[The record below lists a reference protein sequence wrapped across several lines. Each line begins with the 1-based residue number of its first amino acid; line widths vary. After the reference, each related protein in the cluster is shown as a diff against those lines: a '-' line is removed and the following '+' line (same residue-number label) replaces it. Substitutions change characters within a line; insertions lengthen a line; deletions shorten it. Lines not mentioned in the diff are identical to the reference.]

1 MPNTSTEEDPPST
14 IESGSSTSVRN
25 PQQDRIHF
33 DDSDEDE
40 DDDAASSESELKS
53 QRSKED
59 EKTMTFR
66 RRRLTYSSQ
75 NMQSIADQ
83 LSHVVDGDDDDDD
96 DEEEDNNAELDGTSG
111 AQDSAASEKKK
122 RLLRSDSND
131 SKRMKLDDNEE
142 DRDTPTEGTE
152 ANEDGILIAVE
163 TLDGSLKSPKTKT
176 KAVPI
181 ISRVLHASAPPVP
194 KCPRRQS
201 ILYLHP
207 PNVNDLLSTQNTAS
221 ILRRGGDYVDNRQ
234 MAPVEEGNDGQPEWK
249 KVHQIRHGSESEKE
263 GDVELPFPRNVVGTY
278 SCHGI
283 EPVYESDELHFSNDG
298 ENTLTATAKINQDRG
313 GIAFPYANCPKTAV
327 FAAYDGHGE
336 GGEFVAQFALHEI
349 PKRLEQHE
357 EFKKGNIEQA
367 FKDVFISVNADLE
380 LEQDIEPLYSGCTAC
395 VALVRGNEIHFAN
408 AGDSRAVMACVIE
421 ENGGVEY
428 RALDLTV
435 DQNPDSPGEKERIE
449 AAGGFVSPPPEV
461 GLSARVWLDAGFSQI
476 GLAMG
481 RSLGDY
487 AVKTVGVIAE
497 PVVSRHELQPNDEF
511 MIIATDGVWE
521 FLSSQDAVDIVAKGL
536 QNGDGSSLACQRL
549 IEAAAAKWHEREGD
563 YRDDIT
569 ALVIQ
574 MKELWAKH

>member
-1 MPNTSTEEDPPST
+1 MPNTTEEDPPIT
-14 IESGSSTSVRN
+14 ITSGSNTSVLN
-25 PQQDRIHF
+25 QQQEQIHF
-33 DDSDEDE
+33 DDSDEDAE
-40 DDDAASSESELKS
+40 NSESELKS

-66 RRRLTYSSQ
+66 RRRLTYSTQ
-75 NMQSIADQ
+75 DMHGIADQ
-83 LSHVVDGDDDDDD
+83 LSHVVDGD
-96 DEEEDNNAELDGTSG
+96 EEEENDAELDGNIIGSENTSG
-111 AQDSAASEKKK
+111 AKDSATIDRKK
-122 RLLRSDSND
+122 RLLKSDSSE

-142 DRDTPTEGTE
+142 DRDTTERTE
-152 ANEDGILIAVE
+152 ANEDGIPSAVE
-163 TLDGSLKSPKTKT
+163 TLDGSQKSRKQRMK
-176 KAVPI
+176 VVLPI
-181 ISRVLHASAPPVP
+181 KSRVLHASAPPVP

-201 ILYLHP
+201 HLLYLHP
-207 PNVNDLLSTQNTAS
+207 PNVNDLLSTPNTFPIS
-221 ILRRGGDYVDNRQ
+221 NSGGNDLDNRHL
-234 MAPVEEGNDGQPEWK
+234 MAPGEEGDDERPEWK
-249 KVHQIRHGSESEKE
+249 KVHQIRHDSEKE
-263 GDVELPFPRNVVGTY
+263 GDVQLPFPRNVVGTY

-283 EPVYESDELHFSNDG
+283 EPVYDSDELQFSNEG
-298 ENTLTATAKINQDRG
+298 EYTLTAIAKINQDRG
-313 GIAFPYANCPKTAV
+313 GIAFPYANSPKTAV
-327 FAAYDGHGE
+327 FAVYDGHGE
-336 GGEFVAQFALHEI
+336 GGEFVSQFALHEI

-357 EFKKGNIEQA
+357 ELKKGNIEQA

-380 LEQDIEPLYSGCTAC
+380 LEEDIEPLYSGCTAC
-395 VALVRGNEIHFAN
+395 VALVRGNEIHFSN
-408 AGDSRAVMACVIE
+408 AGDSRAVMACAIE

-428 RALDLTV
+428 RALDLTI

-449 AAGGFVSPPPEV
+449 AAGGFVSPPPEE

-574 MKELWAKH
+574 MKELWGKN

>member
-1 MPNTSTEEDPPST
+1 MPNTSTEEEPPST
-14 IESGSSTSVRN
+14 IESGSNTSVKN
-25 PQQDRIHF
+25 PQQERINF
-33 DDSDEDE
+33 DDSDDS
-40 DDDAASSESELKS
+40 DDDVDAAHSETELKS
-53 QRSKED
+53 QRSKEV
-59 EKTMTFR
+59 EKTLTFR
-66 RRRLTYSSQ
+66 RRRLTCSSQ

-83 LSHVVDGDDDDDD
+83 LSQVVDGDDDDDD
-96 DEEEDNNAELDGTSG
+96 DAELDGTSG
-111 AQDSAASEKKK
+111 AQDSAASEKRKL
-122 RLLRSDSND
+122 LLRSDNND

-142 DRDTPTEGTE
+142 DRDTTEGTE

-163 TLDGSLKSPKTKT
+163 TLDGSLKSLKTIMT
-176 KAVPI
+176 AVPI

-201 ILYLHP
+201 HLLYLHP
-207 PNVNDLLSTQNTAS
+207 PNVNDLLSTQNSAS
-221 ILRRGGDYVDNRQ
+221 VLRRGGYFVDRRQ

-263 GDVELPFPRNVVGTY
+263 DDDQLPFPRNVVGTY

-283 EPVYESDELHFSNDG
+283 EPVYESDELHFTNDG

-349 PKRLEQHE
+349 PNRLEQHE
-357 EFKKGNIEQA
+357 DFKKGNIEQA

-408 AGDSRAVMACVIE
+408 AGDSRAVMACAIV

-428 RALDLTV
+428 RALDLTL

-461 GLSARVWLDAGFSQI
+461 GLSARVWLDPGFSQI

-536 QNGDGSSLACQRL
+536 QNGDGSSMACQHL

>member
-1 MPNTSTEEDPPST
+1 MPNTSTEEEPPST
-14 IESGSSTSVRN
+14 IESGSNTSVKN
-25 PQQDRIHF
+25 PQQERINF
-33 DDSDEDE
+33 DDSDDS
-40 DDDAASSESELKS
+40 DDDVDAAHSETELKS
-53 QRSKED
+53 QRSEEV
-59 EKTMTFR
+59 EKTLTFR
-66 RRRLTYSSQ
+66 RRRLTCSSQ

-83 LSHVVDGDDDDDD
+83 LSQVVDGDDDDDD
-96 DEEEDNNAELDGTSG
+96 DAELDGTSG
-111 AQDSAASEKKK
+111 AQDSAASEKRK
-122 RLLRSDSND
+122 LLLMSDNND

-142 DRDTPTEGTE
+142 DRDTTEGTE

-163 TLDGSLKSPKTKT
+163 TLDGSLKSLKTIMT
-176 KAVPI
+176 AVPI

-201 ILYLHP
+201 HLLYLHP
-207 PNVNDLLSTQNTAS
+207 PNVNDLLSTQNSAS
-221 ILRRGGDYVDNRQ
+221 VLRRGGYFVDRRQ

-263 GDVELPFPRNVVGTY
+263 DDDQLPFPRNVVGTY

-283 EPVYESDELHFSNDG
+283 EPVYESDELHFTNDG

-349 PKRLEQHE
+349 PNRLEQHE
-357 EFKKGNIEQA
+357 DFKKGNIEQA

-408 AGDSRAVMACVIE
+408 AGDSRAVMACAIV

-428 RALDLTV
+428 RALDLTL

-461 GLSARVWLDAGFSQI
+461 GLSARVWLDPGFSQI

-536 QNGDGSSLACQRL
+536 QNGDGSSMACQHL

>member
-1 MPNTSTEEDPPST
+1 MPNTSTEEEPPST
-14 IESGSSTSVRN
+14 IESGSNTSVKN
-25 PQQDRIHF
+25 PQQERINF
-33 DDSDEDE
+33 DDSDDS
-40 DDDAASSESELKS
+40 DDDVDAAHSETELKS
-53 QRSKED
+53 QRSKEV
-59 EKTMTFR
+59 EKTLTFR
-66 RRRLTYSSQ
+66 RRRLTCSSQ

-83 LSHVVDGDDDDDD
+83 LSQVVDGDDDDDD
-96 DEEEDNNAELDGTSG
+96 DAELDGTSG
-111 AQDSAASEKKK
+111 AQDSAASEKRK
-122 RLLRSDSND
+122 LLLMSDNND

-142 DRDTPTEGTE
+142 DRDTTEGTE

-163 TLDGSLKSPKTKT
+163 TLDGSLKSLKTIMT
-176 KAVPI
+176 AVPI

-201 ILYLHP
+201 HLLYLHP
-207 PNVNDLLSTQNTAS
+207 PNVNDLLSTQNSAS
-221 ILRRGGDYVDNRQ
+221 VLRRGGYFVDRRQ

-263 GDVELPFPRNVVGTY
+263 DDDQLPFPRNVVGTY

-283 EPVYESDELHFSNDG
+283 EPVYESDELHFTNDG

-349 PKRLEQHE
+349 PNRLEQHE
-357 EFKKGNIEQA
+357 DFKKGNIEQA

-408 AGDSRAVMACVIE
+408 AGDSRAVMACAIV

-428 RALDLTV
+428 RALDLTL

-461 GLSARVWLDAGFSQI
+461 GLSARVWLDPGFSQI

-536 QNGDGSSLACQRL
+536 QNGDGSSMACQHL

>member
-1 MPNTSTEEDPPST
+1 MPNTSTEEEPPST
-14 IESGSSTSVRN
+14 IESGSNTSVKN
-25 PQQDRIHF
+25 PQQERINF
-33 DDSDEDE
+33 DDSDDS
-40 DDDAASSESELKS
+40 DDDVDAAHSETELKS
-53 QRSKED
+53 QRSEEV
-59 EKTMTFR
+59 EKTLTFR
-66 RRRLTYSSQ
+66 RRRLTCSSQ

-83 LSHVVDGDDDDDD
+83 LSQVVDGDDDDDD
-96 DEEEDNNAELDGTSG
+96 DAELDGTSG
-111 AQDSAASEKKK
+111 AQDSAASEKRKL
-122 RLLRSDSND
+122 LLRSDNND

-142 DRDTPTEGTE
+142 DRDTTEGTE

-163 TLDGSLKSPKTKT
+163 TLDGSLKSLKTIMT
-176 KAVPI
+176 AVPI

-201 ILYLHP
+201 HLLYLHP
-207 PNVNDLLSTQNTAS
+207 PNVNDLLSTQNSAS
-221 ILRRGGDYVDNRQ
+221 VLRRGGYFVDRRQ

-263 GDVELPFPRNVVGTY
+263 DDDQLPFPRNVVGTY

-283 EPVYESDELHFSNDG
+283 EPVYESDELHFTNDG

-349 PKRLEQHE
+349 PNRLEQHE
-357 EFKKGNIEQA
+357 DFKKGNIEQA

-408 AGDSRAVMACVIE
+408 AGDSRAVMACAIV

-428 RALDLTV
+428 RALDLTL

-461 GLSARVWLDAGFSQI
+461 GLSARVWLDPGFSQI

-536 QNGDGSSLACQRL
+536 QNGDGSSMACQHL

>member
-1 MPNTSTEEDPPST
+1 MPNTSTEEEPPST
-14 IESGSSTSVRN
+14 IESGSNTSVKN
-25 PQQDRIHF
+25 PQQERINF
-33 DDSDEDE
+33 DDSDDS
-40 DDDAASSESELKS
+40 DDDVDAAHSETELKS
-53 QRSKED
+53 QRSKEV
-59 EKTMTFR
+59 EKTLTFR
-66 RRRLTYSSQ
+66 RRRLTCSSQ

-83 LSHVVDGDDDDDD
+83 LSQVVDGDDDDDD
-96 DEEEDNNAELDGTSG
+96 DAELDGTSG
-111 AQDSAASEKKK
+111 AQDSAASEKRKL
-122 RLLRSDSND
+122 LLRSDNND

-142 DRDTPTEGTE
+142 DRDTMEGTE

-163 TLDGSLKSPKTKT
+163 TLDGSLKSLKTIMT
-176 KAVPI
+176 AVPI

-201 ILYLHP
+201 HLLYLHP
-207 PNVNDLLSTQNTAS
+207 PNVNDLLSTQNSAS
-221 ILRRGGDYVDNRQ
+221 VLRRGGYFVDRRQ

-263 GDVELPFPRNVVGTY
+263 DDDQLPFPRNVVGTY

-283 EPVYESDELHFSNDG
+283 EPVYESDEWHFTNDS

-349 PKRLEQHE
+349 PNRLEQHE
-357 EFKKGNIEQA
+357 DFKKGNIEQA

-408 AGDSRAVMACVIE
+408 AGDSRAVMACAIV

-428 RALDLTV
+428 RALDLTL

-461 GLSARVWLDAGFSQI
+461 GLSARVWLDPGFSQI

-536 QNGDGSSLACQRL
+536 QNGDGSSMACQHL